1 MVDPISMISL
11 IALAAQS
18 VLTLTDL
25 IKDYRGLDDTL
36 QGLVGGLEALQ
47 EAIQALEKPA
57 ALDEENFRKLSRLL
71 SACTKRCD
79 DLTQLIQQCSAH
91 PRKNRQSIRDWLTYR
106 FTVNDISEFRGQIDD
121 FKTTILIHMSAI
133 AIKKNEANEEQV
145 QRHHQMIAA
154 TLPRLEKRLD
164 DVTDMLQNPS
174 RATGQRSGD
183 ERDKWS
189 RLAEERA
196 DTINCIAICKT
207 ARQDITRRYLPAH
220 QHWTELGDRLVSLE
234 MQRKRQEQAREV
246 LAAQVRVI
254 SAAQNRWDLRNI
266 SAGEYTS
273 QSMVSNSGAGF
284 SADNVR
290 AGNGT
295 MQAFGTIDAAS
306 LQQLSANHAANMHMH
321 MLAVRENKTNH
332 VPEERWDESSVNTAV
347 CTVKT
352 TTLVVTPR
360 REGLV
365 REECR
370 EEFASG
376 GLRLV
381 HEGPQFSF

>member
-1 MVDPISMISL
+1 MEGI
-11 IALAAQS
+11 
-18 VLTLTDL
+18 
-25 IKDYRGLDDTL
+25 
-36 QGLVGGLEALQ
+36 
-47 EAIQALEKPA
+47 
-57 ALDEENFRKLSRLL
+57 
-71 SACTKRCD
+71 TKV
-79 DLTQLIQQCSAH
+79 I
-91 PRKNRQSIRDWLTYR
+91 
-106 FTVNDISEFRGQIDD
+106 
-121 FKTTILIHMSAI
+121 
-133 AIKKNEANEEQV
+133 
-145 QRHHQMIAA
+145 
-154 TLPRLEKRLD
+154 
-164 DVTDMLQNPS
+164 
-174 RATGQRSGD
+174 
-183 ERDKWS
+183 
-189 RLAEERA
+189 
-196 DTINCIAICKT
+196 
-207 ARQDITRRYLPAH
+207 
-220 QHWTELGDRLVSLE
+220 TELGDRLVSLE